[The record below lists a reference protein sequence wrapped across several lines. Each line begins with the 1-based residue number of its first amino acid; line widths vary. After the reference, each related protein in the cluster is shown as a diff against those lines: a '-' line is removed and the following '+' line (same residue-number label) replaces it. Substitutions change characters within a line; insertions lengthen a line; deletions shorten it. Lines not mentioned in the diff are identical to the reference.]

1 MQKSNANAFIN
12 QVLVYTLMM
21 LVFTGSIGLGTVW
34 LRHEIS
40 VVANRNQRLQARLA
54 EVQRHV
60 DDFTAEIA
68 AAQSTDNLIRLNA
81 QWRLGLVQPRPEQ
94 SENVTSQD
102 EQRVAAR
109 RGQDLFSVE
118 VQPAVLRRG
127 STR

>member
-40 VVANRNQRLQARLA
+40 VVANRNQKLQAQLA
-54 EVQRHV
+54 EVQRHLDEV
-60 DDFTAEIA
+60 TAEKA
-68 AAQSTDNLIRLNA
+68 AAQSTDNLIRLNS

-94 SENVTSQD
+94 SEYVGGGVERQF
-102 EQRVAAR
+102 AAR
-109 RGQDLFSVE
+109 RNQDLTTIE
-118 VQPAVLRRG
+118 IQPALFRRG
-127 STR
+127 GTR